1 MIEPT
6 VSVRI
11 DTFHYESTYK
21 RLCQSD
27 TGKSKKDLTF
37 PTMWE
42 LFVWGAIIGFQNKCP
57 KEIEKAYHTPPF
69 KWQNIKDPHDKLL
82 VSMAVNAT
90 GGFEILKDAE
100 GLKKLI
106 ENYSNGGL
114 NLVHQAIGFDQLAYQ
129 NSESLINEIQKRIS
143 A

>member
-11 DTFHYESTYK
+11 DTFHYENTYK

-42 LFVWGAIIGFQNKCP
+42 LFVWGAIIGFQNKAP
-57 KEIEKAYHTPPF
+57 KEIEKAYPTSPF
-69 KWQNIKDPHDKLL
+69 KWQLIKDPHDKLL
-82 VSMAVNAT
+82 IAMAVEAT
-90 GGFEILKDAE
+90 GSFDILKNPDE
-100 GLKKLI
+100 LKKMI

-114 NLVHQAIGFDQLAYQ
+114 TLVHEAIAFDPLAYQ
-129 NSESLINEIQKRIS
+129 NTESLIFEIQNRLNK
-143 A
+143 